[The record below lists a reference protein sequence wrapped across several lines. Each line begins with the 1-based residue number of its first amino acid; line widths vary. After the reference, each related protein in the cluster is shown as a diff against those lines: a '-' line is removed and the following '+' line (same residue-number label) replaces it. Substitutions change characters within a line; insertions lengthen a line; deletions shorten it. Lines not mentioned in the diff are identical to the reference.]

1 MKKTY
6 ISPQIHVESM
16 APDRFFCASEGVQG
30 TSLPGGKA
38 SDQYETLSR
47 GFDFWDGD
55 EEDDYEE

>member
-16 APDRFFCASEGVQG
+16 APDHFFCTSEGVQG

-47 GFDFWDGD
+47 RNNIWDD
-55 EEDDYEE
+55 EDADDE

>member
-38 SDQYETLSR
+38 NGQYETLSR
-47 GFDFWDGD
+47 RNNVWDD
-55 EEDDYEE
+55 EDEADE

>member
-47 GFDFWDGD
+47 RNNIWDD
-55 EEDDYEE
+55 EDADDE

>member
-6 ISPQIHVESM
+6 ISPQTQVETI
-16 APDRFFCASEGVQG
+16 APDHFFCASEGVQG

-47 GFDFWDGD
+47 RNNIWDD
-55 EEDDYEE
+55 EDEADE